1 MRYPIPVCRRFRRS
15 ASVFALVATFAL
27 AGAERGTA
35 ADQPSNSPKKA
46 TSSSQVKKVAVAPPA
61 RLSLEPAKF
70 ELSNPRSTL
79 QLVATG
85 AYDHDRVRDLTADV
99 KFTSSDPKVV
109 RIKGSM
115 IAPVSDGTA
124 KITAKIGDR
133 QATAEITVRDLDSP
147 SAVSFKNET
156 LPALTKAGCNMG
168 ACHGSPSGK
177 NGFRLSLRGFD
188 PPLDILTL
196 RTEYYGRRTNLM
208 DPAESLI
215 LKKPLME
222 VAHGGGR
229 RLHKG
234 DACYRV
240 LFDWISGGM
249 PIDAAGTPDLVKIV
263 VSPGQRVFHDQG
275 KRQQLRVDG
284 FFSDGSVE
292 DLTSLTMFSSSN
304 ESVATVSVDGLVEK
318 TGRGETA
325 ILARFLD
332 KMSTASMTFL
342 EDVKGF
348 AWTNPPVKNF
358 VDTLVYDKL
367 KQLQIAPSELCS
379 EEEFVRR
386 AYLDAD
392 GRLPRPDE
400 TLAFLG
406 SQDPNKRGKL
416 VDDLVDSADCAAF
429 WTLKWCDVLRANS
442 KKLEPAGVRKFRR
455 WVYESVLADKP
466 VDQMARELLT
476 SQGSVFENP
485 AANYWRA
492 SRDPQD
498 ATETTAQLFLG
509 IRIQC
514 AKCHNHPFE
523 RWSQDNYYGIAAAFA
538 RVGRRPGGNAKEE
551 EVVFREN
558 AGEIQQPRTGKTMK
572 VYLLLKG
579 DVDVPNG
586 EDRCAVFARWLTAS
600 DNPFFARTCV
610 NRIWGH
616 LMGRGI
622 VEPVDDFRDSNPPS
636 NAKLLDELARQ
647 FVAHGYS
654 SKWVMRTIMHSH
666 IYELSARKN
675 EFNKDDELY
684 FSHANTRMLTA
695 EQLLDAICEVT
706 NVPEHFTGLPVG
718 TRAVE
723 LPDPPTDN
731 YFLKIFGQPQ
741 REMACQCE
749 RSTDSNLSQA
759 LQMINGPVVHNKLRD
774 DSGRIPQMIKAAK
787 KDDEIIAS
795 LYLTALSRQP
805 AAEEMAASKAHIA
818 RSSDRR
824 QALEDIGWAILNC
837 KEFLFQ
843 H

>member
-1 MRYPIPVCRRFRRS
+1 MTYQVPAGRSFRS
-15 ASVFALVATFAL
+15 TAPALVMAATLAL
-27 AGAERGTA
+27 LGARRGTA
-35 ADQPSNSPKKA
+35 GDEPARSAKKTA
-46 TSSSQVKKVAVAPPA
+46 PAAKTKQVAVEPPVKLA
-61 RLSLEPAKF
+61 LEPSKF
-70 ELSNPRSTL
+70 ELSTTRSTL

-85 AYDHDRVRDLTADV
+85 TYAGQRVRDLTADV
-99 KFTSSDPKVV
+99 TLTSSDPKIA
-109 RIKGSM
+109 RIKGTTV
-115 IAPVSDGTA
+115 IPVSDGTV
-124 KITAKIGDR
+124 KITAKIGER
-133 QATAEITVRDLDSP
+133 EATADVVVRDLDSP
-147 SAVSFKNET
+147 AAVSFKNET

-208 DPAESLI
+208 DPSESLI

-234 DACYRV
+234 DACYHV

-263 VSPGQRVFHDQG
+263 VSPSQRVFHDGG

-284 FFSDGSVE
+284 YFTDGTLQ
-292 DLTSLTMFSSSN
+292 DLTGLTVFSSSN
-304 ESVATVSVDGLVEK
+304 ESVATVSADGLVEK

-325 ILARFLD
+325 ILARLLD
-332 KMSTASMTFL
+332 KMATGSITFL

-348 AWTNPPVKNF
+348 VWTNPPANNF
-358 VDTLVYDKL
+358 VDTLVYEKL
-367 KQLQIAPSELCS
+367 KQLQIVPSEVCS
-379 EEEFVRR
+379 DEEFVRR

-392 GRLPRPDE
+392 GRLPRPEE
-400 TLAFLG
+400 TLAFL
-406 SQDPNKRGKL
+406 SSHDANKRGKL

-442 KKLEPAGVRKFRR
+442 KKLEPSGVRKFRR

-558 AGEIQQPRTGKTMK
+558 AGEVQQPRTGQTMK
-572 VYLLLKG
+572 VHLLLKG
-579 DVDVPNG
+579 DVDVPND
-586 EDRCAVFARWLTAS
+586 EDRRAVFAHWLTAP

-616 LMGRGI
+616 LTGRGI

-654 SKWVMRTIMHSH
+654 SKWAMRTIMHSH
-666 IYELSARKN
+666 VYELSARKN
-675 EFNKDDELY
+675 DFNKDDELY

-695 EQLLDAICEVT
+695 EQLLDAICSVT

-774 DSGRIPQMIKAAK
+774 DSGRIPQMIKAGK

-805 AAEEMAASKAHIA
+805 ASEELAASRAHIA

-824 QALEDIGWAILNC
+824 QSLEDIGWAILNC

>member
-1 MRYPIPVCRRFRRS
+1 MIAIVVTLLPLSAQAASAPSRAEKTSKPAASAKKEVEPPV
-15 ASVFALVATFAL
+15 T
-27 AGAERGTA
+27 
-35 ADQPSNSPKKA
+35 
-46 TSSSQVKKVAVAPPA
+46 
-61 RLSLEPAKF
+61 LSLEPAKA
-70 ELSNPRSTL
+70 ELDTPRATL

-85 AYDHDRVRDLTADV
+85 KYAHDRVRDLTADV
-99 KFTSSDPKVV
+99 KLTSSDPNVARV
-109 RIKGSM
+109 KGSL
-115 IAPVSDGTA
+115 IVPVSDGTA
-124 KITAKIGDR
+124 KITAKIGNR
-133 QATAEITVRDLDSP
+133 EATAEVVVRGVDASVP
-147 SAVSFKNET
+147 VSFKNET

-222 VAHGGGR
+222 VPHGGGR
-229 RLHKG
+229 RLRKG
-234 DACYRV
+234 DACYQV
-240 LFDWISGGM
+240 LFDWIAGGM
-249 PIDAAGTPDLVKIV
+249 PIDGSSTPELVKIV
-263 VSPGQRVFHDQG
+263 ASPSLRVFHDGG

-284 FFSDGSVE
+284 YFSDGSIR
-292 DLTSLTMFSSSN
+292 DLTALTVYSSSN
-304 ESVATVSVDGLVEK
+304 ESVASVTPDGLVEK

-332 KMSTASMTFL
+332 KMSTACITFL

-348 AWTNPPVKNF
+348 AWSNPPARNF

-367 KQLQIAPSELCS
+367 KQLQIVPSESCS
-379 EEEFVRR
+379 DEEFVRR

-392 GRLPRPDE
+392 GRLPQPQE
-400 TLAFLG
+400 SLAFLG
-406 SQDPNKRGKL
+406 SHDPDKRGKL
-416 VDDLVDSADCAAF
+416 VDSLVDSADCAEF

-466 VDQMARELLT
+466 LDQMARELLT
-476 SQGSVFENP
+476 AQGSVFENP

-558 AGEIQQPRTGKTMK
+558 AGEIQQPRTGQTMK
-572 VYLLLKG
+572 VHLLLKG
-579 DVDVPNG
+579 DVDVPAD
-586 EDRCAVFARWLTAS
+586 EDRRTVFAQWLTAS
-600 DNPFFARTCV
+600 DNPFFAKTCV

-622 VEPVDDFRDSNPPS
+622 VDPVDDFRDSNPPS

-675 EFNKDDELY
+675 DFNKDDEIY

-695 EQLLDAICEVT
+695 EQLLDAICDVT
-706 NVPEHFTGLPVG
+706 DVPERFNGLPVG

-723 LPDPPTDN
+723 LPDPQPDN

-774 DSGRIPQMIKAAK
+774 DSGRIPQMIKAGK
-787 KDDEIIAS
+787 KDADIIGS
-795 LYLTALSRQP
+795 LYLVALSRQP
-805 AAEEMAASKAHIA
+805 AAEELAASKAHIA
-818 RSSDRR
+818 RSADRR